1 MIRFYYCDGGGGGG
15 CSPSLLALSKSM
27 RLLSAIALMLT
38 FATLRSY
45 VKRPARIVL
54 GRVWGPFSPA
64 VTHRLL
70 FKSALAVAIALPG
83 MDLRH

>member
-1 MIRFYYCDGGGGGG
+1 MILLIFYHYGGGGGGGGGG

-54 GRVWGPFSPA
+54 GRMSGPSRSPPA
-64 VTHRLL
+64 VTHSLL
-70 FKSALAVAIALPG
+70 LMALAAAIA
-83 MDLRH
+83 

>member
-1 MIRFYYCDGGGGGG
+1 MVLIRFYYGGGGG

-54 GRVWGPFSPA
+54 GRVSGLFPPGVA
-64 VTHRLL
+64 HRLL
-70 FKSALAVAIALPG
+70 FKRALVAAI
-83 MDLRH
+83 